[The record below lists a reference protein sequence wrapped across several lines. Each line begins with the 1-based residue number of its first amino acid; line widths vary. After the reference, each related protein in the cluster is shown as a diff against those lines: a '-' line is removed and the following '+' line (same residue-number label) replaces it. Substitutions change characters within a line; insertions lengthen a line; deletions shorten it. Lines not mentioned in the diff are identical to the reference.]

1 MVSFNMWQYLGL
13 GLWIRS
19 HRTKRGKERP
29 RAAWPSACSAPR
41 TSAPGEPGAQ
51 APPAHLHPG
60 HGWSSTQGHRG
71 PFPSQGVTERAPH
84 PREAALPEAGQVPR
98 APARL
103 CYLRPG
109 RERRRAHVC
118 RPPSEPGSPS
128 LCAEEEGTEWLQ
140 PRTVKTRSAKGRPLP
155 PPTLKPH
162 ESKTSGHLPWE
173 GDSSLQRAPSAQQV
187 DP

>member
-1 MVSFNMWQYLGL
+1 MWQYLGL

-51 APPAHLHPG
+51 ASLAHLHPG

-71 PFPSQGVTERAPH
+71 PFPSQGVTERALG
-84 PREAALPEAGQVPR
+84 PREAALPEAGQGPC

-109 RERRRAHVC
+109 RERRRARVC

>member
-1 MVSFNMWQYLGL
+1 MACGSEATELNAERKGRELPGPAPAPLPGPRHQGS
-13 GLWIRS
+13 RE
-19 HRTKRGKERP
+19 RRP
-29 RAAWPSACSAPR
+29 RRPTCTLDTGGPPPRDTEAPSLLRESQKGPR
-41 TSAPGEPGAQ
+41 T
-51 APPAHLHPG
+51 
-60 HGWSSTQGHRG
+60 
-71 PFPSQGVTERAPH
+71 
-84 PREAALPEAGQVPR
+84 
-98 APARL
+98 PARL